1 MFGHIFA
8 KKEGNIGTC
17 KGGKSHKKANTPKKI
32 QRKKICEY
40 MFTGAHYNMLAPYCF
55 QKGNPKKIFN
65 YRSSI

>member
-8 KKEGNIGTC
+8 KKKGTLELAREGKAI
-17 KGGKSHKKANTPKKI
+17 KKPALTKKI